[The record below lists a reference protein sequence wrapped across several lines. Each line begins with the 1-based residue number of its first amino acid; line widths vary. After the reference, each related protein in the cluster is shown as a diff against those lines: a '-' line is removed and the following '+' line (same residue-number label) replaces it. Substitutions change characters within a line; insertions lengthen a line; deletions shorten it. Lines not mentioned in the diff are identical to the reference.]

1 MALNAYDANISYAQ
15 ENLNAALRNLSIKE
29 LTTAKHR
36 CQQAII
42 NIERALFSGPPTA
55 ISTREE
61 ALNPTGMGR
70 IAAEALKEI
79 GRAAAKAGGSIEDL
93 KNLGKAFG
101 PARKGSPA
109 KKKAATK
116 KAVVDAFKDI
126 RTKKAREDF
135 EGE

>member
-1 MALNAYDANISYAQ
+1 MALNAYDANISYAR

-42 NIERALFSGPPTA
+42 NIERALFNGPPTA

-70 IAAEALKEI
+70 IAAEALKEV
-79 GRAAAKAGGSIEDL
+79 GRAAAKAGGTVEDIA
-93 KNLGKAFG
+93 KAFG